1 VLALLFSIT
10 LFELFV
16 GGGGRWISFG
26 PVTLRMLLFTLCLLV
41 GWLAVLFP
49 KRHYGG
55 LPLAYGFVVA
65 YLLTHLPALIAGAA
79 SGTDSDMFTEL
90 QQSLYWLAAPFF
102 ACTQSSM
109 KYIQRT
115 ATLVQQAGMLL
126 ALAYITL
133 LVCVALGIVNFFNV
147 LAVLS
152 EHREVYSRGGALLV
166 YKGDLY
172 LGIALVFLVSIRGRY
187 WLPSAL
193 LISVALVLT
202 LTRGYILSTSAAIL
216 MLLVVQRRKSAFLFG
231 LLLTAI
237 AAVLVWRYFPTL
249 NAGLSSNRLISNEQR
264 LSDMD
269 FLWSNTSMKTILIGE
284 GFGSLINDRNN
295 IENTFLWVLWKLGMP
310 GLIFWLMPLMLCLTY
325 FVEIPNCRQHRLA
338 CAFLFGT
345 ILVYVQTS
353 TNPYLTNP
361 IGLSFVMLSLF
372 SLRTFA
378 KDANLDGLS
387 RTPVNIGFR
396 KVAA

>member
-1 VLALLFSIT
+1 
-10 LFELFV
+10 
-16 GGGGRWISFG
+16 
-26 PVTLRMLLFTLCLLV
+26 
-41 GWLAVLFP
+41 
-49 KRHYGG
+49 
-55 LPLAYGFVVA
+55 
-65 YLLTHLPALIAGAA
+65 
-79 SGTDSDMFTEL
+79 
-90 QQSLYWLAAPFF
+90 
-102 ACTQSSM
+102 M